1 MVRKRTVDGFGPL
14 FEPVSIGGVEIQNRI
29 AMAPMRTGGLVNPDG
44 SLTQRC
50 IDYYL
55 ERARSGAG
63 LIITGCT
70 RVENTVE
77 KLPGPTPPGLEAMA
91 SYGELAE
98 SLHHYG
104 AKVFV
109 QLTAGL
115 GRVMPADFLDAVGTP
130 VSSSVLPVFWKGS
143 MMTRELTAGEIQAIV
158 EAFGVVAG
166 RLARV
171 GIDGVELHGHEG
183 YLFDQ
188 FATAAWNRRTD
199 RYGGSVEGRLRFAVE
214 VFNAVKKEA
223 GEGFPVVYQFGLKHY
238 MSGGPPGPWSGIL
251 PGESGEEAGRDVAE
265 GLEMARYLEKA
276 GFSGLQIDAGC
287 FESRYWAHP
296 PVYQE
301 HACTVDLAAKT
312 KAVVDIP
319 VIAVGRLDIPEVAED
334 VLARGRADLIAI
346 GRGLLADPHW
356 PMKVKRGARDRIRP
370 CIGCHYCLRRIS
382 QERKPLSCAVNP
394 ACGRERLREAG
405 YPPRAKNVMV
415 IGGGIGGMEAARAVA
430 SRGHHVELYET
441 ASRIGGHLLPAAVPA
456 FNSDLGRLRDWYEA
470 ELGASGVT
478 VVCGTEVTPE
488 MVRAKSPD
496 AVIVAT
502 GSTPSRLEMPG
513 GDGRNVTTCTDVLL
527 GRKKCGKRVIVAG
540 GGLIGCQVALWL
552 AGQGRKVTIVEQL
565 PDIPT
570 GGFDANETMLLDML
584 ERDDVVFLNGM
595 RIRQVTPEGVIV
607 TDDVFKTVSVR
618 CDTLVLAMGLVP
630 RRDLYDTL
638 KMEIPE
644 IYAVGDVRRP
654 GTIQEAI
661 WDGFHVGHA
670 VCARAV

>member
-1 MVRKRTVDGFGPL
+1 MVRKGTVDGFGPL
-14 FEPVSIGGVEIQNRI
+14 FEPVSIGGVQMQNRI
-29 AMAPMRTGGLVNPDG
+29 AMAPIRTGGLVNPDG

-55 ERARSGAG
+55 ERARGGAG

-70 RVENTVE
+70 RVENTIE
-77 KLPGPTPPGLEAMA
+77 RLPGPIPPGFEAMA

-115 GRVMPADFLDAVGTP
+115 GRVLPPDFIDTGNTP

-143 MMTRELTAGEIQAIV
+143 IMTRELTADEIQAIV
-158 EAFGVVAG
+158 QAFGEVAG

-171 GIDGVELHGHEG
+171 GVDGIELHGHEG

-188 FATAAWNRRTD
+188 FATAVWNRRTD

-214 VFNAVKKEA
+214 VLNAVKKEA
-223 GEGFPVVYQFGLKHY
+223 GADFPVVYQFGLKHY
-238 MSGGPPGPWSGIL
+238 MSGRSPGPWSGIL
-251 PGESGEEAGRDVAE
+251 PGESGEEAGRDVRE
-265 GLEMARYLEKA
+265 GLEMARHLEKA
-276 GFSGLQIDAGC
+276 GFDALQIDAGC

-301 HACTVDLAAKT
+301 HACMVDLAAKT
-312 KAVVDIP
+312 KAVVDVP
-319 VIAVGRLDIPEVAED
+319 VIAVGRLDIPEAAEA
-334 VLARGRADLIAI
+334 VLARSQADIIAL

-356 PMKVKRGARDRIRP
+356 PMKVRSGGRSRIRP

-382 QERKPLSCAVNP
+382 QDRKPLSCAVNP
-394 ACGRERLREAG
+394 ACGRERLQSAG
-405 YPPRAKNVMV
+405 YVRSVKNVMV
-415 IGGGIGGMEAARAVA
+415 IGGGIGGMEAARTVA

-441 ASRIGGHLLPAAVPA
+441 ASQIGGHLLPAAVPA
-456 FNSDLGRLRDWYEA
+456 FNSELGRLRDWYEA
-470 ELGASGVT
+470 ELNASGVT
-478 VVCGTEVTPE
+478 VVCGVEVTPQ
-488 MVRAKSPD
+488 MVRAKTPD

-502 GSTPSRLEMPG
+502 GSTPSRLEIPG
-513 GDGRNVTTCTDVLL
+513 ADGRNVATCTDVLL
-527 GRKKCGKRVIVAG
+527 GRRKCGKHVIVAG

-552 AGQGRKVTIVEQL
+552 AGQDREVTVVEEL
-565 PDIPT
+565 PDIST
-570 GGFDANETMLLDML
+570 GGFEANESMLLEML
-584 ERDDVVFLNGM
+584 EREDVVFLNGM
-595 RIRQVTPEGVIV
+595 HIRQVATGAVIV
-607 TDDVFKTVSVR
+607 TDDVYKTVSVR

-644 IYAVGDVRRP
+644 IYAVGDARRP

-670 VCARAV
+670 ACARVP